1 MLGVRKMQKLSKQIT
16 SDAIRLNKTSF
27 FILHL
32 AIPVLGI
39 LCFAAYQS
47 MTIYAPDKFAINYY
61 QVLTLIYPL
70 LAAWLCSIITEQEVE
85 AGGGFFLLSTPSR
98 AKSLLSK
105 LIYLVLFGL
114 AACLFVTM
122 GYSGVIVF
130 IRPEFSLPLS
140 TTLRMALLVWG
151 CAFFEYLFH
160 TWLGLRFGRN
170 VSFAVAAVEI
180 LFAAL
185 MLTGLGETIWF
196 FVPSAWGVRLVSLLS
211 RYLKGGDT
219 ATVSAM
225 QLGALMAV
233 ILTLLML
240 VFLFL
245 WFRRWEGREKEE

>member
-1 MLGVRKMQKLSKQIT
+1 MIGVNKMQKLSRQII
-16 SDAIRLNKTSF
+16 SDGIRLNKTSF

-32 AIPVLGI
+32 LIPLLGI
-39 LCFAAYQS
+39 LIFTVYQRI
-47 MTIYAPDKFAINYY
+47 TIYAPDKFAVNYY

-98 AKSLLSK
+98 VKNLLSK
-105 LIYLVLFGL
+105 LLYLLLFGL
-114 AACLFVTM
+114 AACLLVTM
-122 GYSGVIVF
+122 GYSGVVVF
-130 IRPEFSLPLS
+130 IRPEFSIPLF
-140 TTLRMALLVWG
+140 TTLLMALLIWG

-160 TWLGLRFGRN
+160 IWLGLRFSRN
-170 VSFAVAAVEI
+170 ASFAAAAVEI

-211 RYLKGGDT
+211 RYLISGDT
-219 ATVSAM
+219 DTVPAM
-225 QLGALMAV
+225 QSGALMAV
-233 ILTLLML
+233 TLTILML

-245 WFRRWEGREKEE
+245 WFRRWEGRKNEE

>member
-1 MLGVRKMQKLSKQIT
+1 
-16 SDAIRLNKTSF
+16 
-27 FILHL
+27 
-32 AIPVLGI
+32 
-39 LCFAAYQS
+39 
-47 MTIYAPDKFAINYY
+47 
-61 QVLTLIYPL
+61 
-70 LAAWLCSIITEQEVE
+70 
-85 AGGGFFLLSTPSR
+85 
-98 AKSLLSK
+98 
-105 LIYLVLFGL
+105 VLFGL